1 VSDDNAAGGT
11 PEAPDPELVTDLV
24 ARVERYLLGGERKYT
39 RVDMAEKSGMDLD
52 ETRSLWRALGF
63 ASAEDDDRAFTDAD
77 VEALSNVREL
87 ASEAEISDDVMRAM
101 TRMIG
106 QSFARLASWQGQL
119 VIETV
124 TKSPDMLADGTG
136 DRVLEL
142 VEHLIP
148 LTARLHEYVWR
159 RQLAAYFSRTA
170 GNAGDGAERT
180 QAVGFADM
188 AAFTTFTRRSSEAQ
202 LRGVL
207 ERFESVATDIVADNR
222 GQIVK
227 TIGDEV
233 LFVADDAAT
242 IAKIGLDLSERAAA
256 SDDLPDVRVGLAY
269 GVVLSRLGDVY
280 GEPVNLASRLTS
292 IARPGSVLVDRDLA
306 GELDDDPR
314 WRLRRVPPRPVR
326 GYALLHPMRLR
337 RGDGEQATAE

>member
-233 LFVADDAAT
+233 LFVADRPIDGAEIALALVEAA
-242 IAKIGLDLSERAAA
+242 G
-256 SDDLPDVRVGLAY
+256 DDEELPELRVGLAA
-269 GVVLSRLGDVY
+269 GTVVSRLGDVF
-280 GEPVNLASRLTS
+280 GQTVNIASRLTS
-292 IARPGSVLVDRDLA
+292 IARPGSILVDEGMRDV
-306 GELDDDPR
+306 LDGDERYALSTLRPVSVR
-314 WRLRRVPPRPVR
+314 GYHHLRSWRLRRR
-326 GYALLHPMRLR
+326 
-337 RGDGEQATAE
+337 